1 MKKVIY
7 LIFALFVFNTAQ
19 AQSKDSL
26 QVAKAVNQ
34 LAELMVNP
42 DKAALE
48 ALVSDQ
54 VSYGHSGG
62 KLEGRTSFIES
73 LTSGSSDFVKIN
85 LTDQSIQLFGK
96 TAIVRNKLFASTND
110 GGKPGEVKLALILV
124 WQKQQKTWQLIA
136 RQAVKLP

>member
-1 MKKVIY
+1 MKKGIY
-7 LIFALFVFNTAQ
+7 LIIAVLVLNTVQ
-19 AQSKDSL
+19 AQTKDSL

-42 DKAALE
+42 DKTALE

>member
-48 ALVSDQ
+48 ALVSEQ
-54 VSYGHSGG
+54 LSYGHSGG

>member
-1 MKKVIY
+1 MKKGIY
-7 LIFALFVFNTAQ
+7 LILALFVLHTAH

-26 QVAKAVNQ
+26 QVAKAVNK

-42 DKAALE
+42 NKAALE

-124 WQKQQKTWQLIA
+124 WQKQQKSWKLIA